1 MVTPILVTQYKCDKC
16 GQRYFD
22 LGDAADCEDRHF
34 TLSDFEILDLS
45 KEKTPYSGFPRSI
58 HVANQKTD
66 KIASYIFNHDNAKP
80 KSVSSN
86 YERWHKMDDY
96 YKKPYA
102 LFPGEEEDE

>member
-34 TLSDFEILDLS
+34 TLSDFEILDCS
-45 KEKTPYSGFPRSI
+45 KEIAGGFPRSI
-58 HVANQKTD
+58 HVANQKTN
-66 KIASYIFNHDNAKP
+66 KYASYRFNG

-86 YERWHKMDDY
+86 YERWNKIDDY
-96 YKKPYA
+96 YDKKY
-102 LFPGEEEDE
+102 GKI